1 MPSCNTH
8 SSPNRICA
16 PSCVG
21 VGGGVAGPSREG
33 QVLLAVNFLRALA
46 LHWSQPSRPVQGNA
60 MLWDWF
66 VFCFHFKEW
75 CFHHFF
81 RPGLSHDDSLGFM
94 AGFGRSGTLRGG
106 TPPATPLLPFN
117 LCLEDLPVFLAY
129 ESGAF
134 SLCLLVSKVGSRGY
148 KKRSLLLKRK
158 EMWSVTISLQ

>member
-1 MPSCNTH
+1 MAPTSLRCLKNFTFPKMV
-8 SSPNRICA
+8 SLSFKFNVSAPKCSRI
-16 PSCVG
+16 G
-21 VGGGVAGPSREG
+21 
-33 QVLLAVNFLRALA
+33 L
-46 LHWSQPSRPVQGNA
+46 
-60 MLWDWF
+60 
-66 VFCFHFKEW
+66 VFFFQFKEW

-94 AGFGRSGTLRGG
+94 AGFRRSGTLRGG